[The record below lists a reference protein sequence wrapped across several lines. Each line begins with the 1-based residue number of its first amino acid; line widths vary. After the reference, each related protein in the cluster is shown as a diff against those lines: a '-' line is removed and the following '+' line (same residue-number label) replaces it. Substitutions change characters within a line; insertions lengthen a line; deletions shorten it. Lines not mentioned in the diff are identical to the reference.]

1 MSVSEHGTI
10 RSELR
15 NLKVLEG
22 PAEKCDFST
31 FPPAPDEAFRKWLKE
46 AIEAGVKEPHAMT
59 LSTVDEDGCPD
70 ARILILKNV
79 DARGW
84 HFAIKGN
91 SLKGVQLASNPN
103 AALTFYW
110 PDQGRQIRIRGKA
123 VALPD
128 NECEQDFA
136 DRPLSSKIAA
146 LGSKQSQVL
155 QDVNEIEMN
164 MESARREFE
173 DNAHMV
179 LPDWKVY
186 AVLPRSVEFWQGSK
200 DRLHQRL
207 QYRRDSAG
215 QRWEKLL
222 LWP

>member
-1 MSVSEHGTI
+1 MSVAEQDTI
-10 RSELR
+10 RNELR
-15 NLKVLEG
+15 NLIVLEG
-22 PAEKCDFST
+22 PVEKCDFST
-31 FPPAPDEAFRKWLKE
+31 FPSAPEEAFRKWLKE

-59 LSTVDEDGCPD
+59 ISTVDEDGCPD
-70 ARILILKNV
+70 ARVLILKNV

-91 SLKGVQLASNPN
+91 SPKGRQLAGNQHT
-103 AALTFYW
+103 ALTFYW

-128 NECEQDFA
+128 DECEQDFA

-155 QDVNEIEMN
+155 QDVDEIEKN
-164 MESARREFE
+164 MDSVRREFE
-173 DNAHMV
+173 DNAQMA

-186 AVLPRSVEFWQGSK
+186 AVAPKTVEFWQGSK

-207 QYRRDSAG
+207 QYKLVSEG
-215 QRWEKLL
+215 QQWEKQL

>member
-1 MSVSEHGTI
+1 MTSNEHDSI

-15 NLKVLEG
+15 NLKVLQG
-22 PAEKCDFST
+22 PTEKCNFDT
-31 FPPAPDEAFRKWLKE
+31 FPSTPEEAFRKWLKE
-46 AIEAGVKEPHAMT
+46 AIEADVKEPHAMT
-59 LSTVDEDGCPD
+59 LSTVDEEGCPD
-70 ARILILKNV
+70 ARVLILKNV

-91 SLKGVQLASNPN
+91 SPKGTQLAGNPN

-123 VALPD
+123 IALPQE
-128 NECEQDFA
+128 ECQRDFA
-136 DRPLSSKIAA
+136 DRPLSSKVAA

-155 QDVNEIEMN
+155 GDADQVQKN
-164 MESARREFE
+164 MESTQREFGGNV
-173 DNAHMV
+173 DMV
-179 LPDWKVY
+179 LLDWEVY
-186 AVLPRSVEFWQGSK
+186 AVRPTSVEFWQGSK

-207 QYRRDSAG
+207 RYVRDSTG
-215 QRWEKLL
+215 EKWERHL